1 MPIKSIDLLPR
12 SKESKRVK
20 PQNLHFFFFFTR
32 ISGNFDILSLIITV
46 VYPVFQPNGAE
57 SERS

>member
-20 PQNLHFFFFFTR
+20 PQNLLFFFTR